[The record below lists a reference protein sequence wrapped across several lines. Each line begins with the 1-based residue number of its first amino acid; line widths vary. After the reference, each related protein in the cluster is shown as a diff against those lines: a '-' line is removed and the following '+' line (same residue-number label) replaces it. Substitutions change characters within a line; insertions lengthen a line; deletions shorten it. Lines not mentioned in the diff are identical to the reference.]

1 MRIGL
6 FPLRERCAHRLQD
19 KPLLLVLDGHG
30 ELHQHGAQPGQ
41 VVPLGDGK
49 MLMGAM
55 GLLLLGGWKLLLVGL
70 WEPLLVGSKSLHPPG
85 TASWEV
91 GAA

>member
-1 MRIGL
+1 M
-6 FPLRERCAHRLQD
+6 A
-19 KPLLLVLDGHG
+19 
-30 ELHQHGAQPGQ
+30 
-41 VVPLGDGK
+41 PLGDGK

-55 GLLLLGGWKLLLVGL
+55 GLLLLMGGWELMVVGM

-91 GAA
+91 GAGEGERDK